1 MNESVISW
9 TPANWIT
16 VVLMVAI
23 AFAVLGAGTRIIQQ
37 KRGSGSYNG
46 SHQRRINQ
54 APHQLGDGYVDGA
67 DCRYRFA
74 LRSQVGK
81 LLTKGKR

>member
-37 KRGSGSYNG
+37 KRGSGS
-46 SHQRRINQ
+46 
-54 APHQLGDGYVDGA
+54 
-67 DCRYRFA
+67 
-74 LRSQVGK
+74 
-81 LLTKGKR
+81 

>member
-23 AFAVLGAGTRIIQQ
+23 GFTLVGMVTRIVQQ
-37 KRGSGSYNG
+37 KRAA
-46 SHQRRINQ
+46 Q
-54 APHQLGDGYVDGA
+54 AA
-67 DCRYRFA
+67 
-74 LRSQVGK
+74 
-81 LLTKGKR
+81 